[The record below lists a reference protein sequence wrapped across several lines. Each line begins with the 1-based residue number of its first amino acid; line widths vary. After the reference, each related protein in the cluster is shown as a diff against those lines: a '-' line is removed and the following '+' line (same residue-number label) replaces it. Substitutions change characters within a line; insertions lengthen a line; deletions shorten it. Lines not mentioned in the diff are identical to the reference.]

1 MKLLK
6 KQDQRRLQMSDNPTD
21 LIVKFN
27 TDRRLA
33 HFNPESE
40 LAMIK
45 EEVQELSEAIQDN
58 DEYGTIDA
66 LNDIRVLVTGALWKL
81 GQDPE
86 ASTLETCKEILS
98 RKGDFNL
105 TTGKWEKDRDQDKS
119 TLYKADYTKSKR

>member
-1 MKLLK
+1 
-6 KQDQRRLQMSDNPTD
+6 MSDTATD
-21 LIVKFN
+21 LIIKFN

-40 LAMIK
+40 LAMLN
-45 EEVQELSEAIQDN
+45 EEVQELTKAVQEN
-58 DEYGTIDA
+58 NEYEIIDA

-98 RKGDFNL
+98 RKGDFNS
-105 TTGKWEKDRDQDKS
+105 TTGKWEKDKNQDKS
-119 TLYKADYTKSKR
+119 TLYRANYFNSKR